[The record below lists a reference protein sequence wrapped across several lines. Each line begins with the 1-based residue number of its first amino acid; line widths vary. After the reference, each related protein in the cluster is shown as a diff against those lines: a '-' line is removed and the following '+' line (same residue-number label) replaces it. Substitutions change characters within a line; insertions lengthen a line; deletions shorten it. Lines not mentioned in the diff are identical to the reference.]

1 MRVARGTGLALT
13 LAVGLGGVGSLA
25 CKRNALPPRP
35 DGASV
40 VVTADAMMAGG
51 DVALVPEAEPNDTL
65 AAAQKLALGAAPAVG
80 VSGTL
85 RQGKVRDTDLYRLDV
100 PPEAGAAPVP
110 VGDAGAAAGPRRRQL
125 RVDVQP
131 DTSQA
136 LGVELLDDQGQPL
149 AVSGVGQAGETMA
162 LPNLAVTPGTYYLRV
177 RADAP
182 AKPAGKAKGQG
193 GAGGEPSAP
202 PAVEMTY
209 RLVARLGGPLEPGAE
224 AEPNGKAAT
233 ATELAAPG
241 EAVGYYGWRRD
252 QDWYRIPTAGLAEG
266 SVLGVDL
273 EPAPGVTA
281 SLLVFDSV
289 EQKLT
294 EARGRKEERVA
305 LRSVRVPTG
314 EPYLYV
320 VVRTD
325 GGANPEVRYN
335 LRLTAE
341 LPKAGGEVEP
351 NDDPAHAQAIADV
364 AEGGA
369 ATVAGYLGRGDV
381 DVYRYTASVPVE
393 LDIEAVPPERVDL
406 KLEVL
411 RPDGTVLAKAD
422 VGKRREP
429 ERLPNIFVPGGTALV
444 RLSAAK
450 GDGNPDEPY
459 RLTIAA
465 RPPEAGGEHEP
476 NDTIA
481 TPTPLPPGAVGGGLI
496 APRGDADFWQAAAT
510 PDAEGNVTISVG
522 GAPGLTLDVRVRAL
536 SGKELGRFK
545 VAADAAPAATTIATG
560 GEACCVIEVR
570 EASGKAVNP
579 RDRYSIAVGK

>member
-1 MRVARGTGLALT
+1 VGITGQLH
-13 LAVGLGGVGSLA
+13 
-25 CKRNALPPRP
+25 
-35 DGASV
+35 
-40 VVTADAMMAGG
+40 
-51 DVALVPEAEPNDTL
+51 EA
-65 AAAQKLALGAAPAVG
+65 
-80 VSGTL
+80 
-85 RQGKVRDTDLYRLDV
+85 QGKARDVDLYRIDV
-100 PPEAGAAPVP
+100 PPEAPGAAAPAAP
-110 VGDAGAAAGPRRRQL
+110 ADGGAAGPRRRAL
-125 RVDVQP
+125 LVEVRP
-131 DTSQA
+131 EATLA

-149 AVSGVGQAGETMA
+149 AATGVGQAGEPMI
-162 LPNLAVTPGTYYLRV
+162 LPNLSVTPGAYLVRV
-177 RADAP
+177 RAEAV
-182 AKPAGKAKGQG
+182 AKPKAAAGQAGQG
-193 GAGGEPSAP
+193 GSSGAGA
-202 PAVEMTY
+202 Y

-252 QDWYRIPTAGLAEG
+252 QDWYRVPTAGLAEG

-294 EARGRKEERVA
+294 EARGRKEERVS

-325 GGANPEVRYN
+325 AGTNAEVRYN

-351 NDDPAHAQAIADV
+351 NDDPAHAQAVADV

-381 DVYRYTASVPVE
+381 DVFRYTASVPVE
-393 LDIEAVPPERVDL
+393 LDVEAVPPERVDL
-406 KLEVL
+406 KLELL
-411 RPDGTVLAKAD
+411 RPDGTVLAKSD
-422 VGKRREP
+422 TGKRREP
-429 ERLPNIFVPGGTALV
+429 ERLPNVFVPGGTALV
-444 RLSAAK
+444 RLTPAK
-450 GDGNPDEPY
+450 GDGNTDEPY

-481 TPTPLPPGAVGGGLI
+481 TPTALAPGAVGSGLV
-496 APRGDADFWQAAAT
+496 APRGDVDFWSAAAT
-510 PDAEGNVTISVG
+510 PDAEGNVTVSVG
-522 GAPGLTLDVRVRAL
+522 GVPGLTLDVRVRSTA
-536 SGKELGRFK
+536 GKELGRFK
-545 VAADAAPAATTIATG
+545 VAGEAAPGASTLAAG

-570 EASGKAVNP
+570 EATGKAVNP
-579 RDRYSIAVGK
+579 RDRYSVAVGK

>member
-1 MRVARGTGLALT
+1 VPAPDPATAPPPAAGDAAAAASRRRLLRVE
-13 LAVGLGGVGSLA
+13 VQ
-25 CKRNALPPRP
+25 
-35 DGASV
+35 
-40 VVTADAMMAGG
+40 
-51 DVALVPEAEPNDTL
+51 PEA
-65 AAAQKLALGAAPAVG
+65 ALG
-80 VSGTL
+80 
-85 RQGKVRDTDLYRLDV
+85 
-100 PPEAGAAPVP
+100 
-110 VGDAGAAAGPRRRQL
+110 
-125 RVDVQP
+125 
-131 DTSQA
+131 

-149 AVSGVGQAGETMA
+149 AVSGTGQAGEPVA
-162 LPNLAVTPGTYYLRV
+162 LPNLAVTPGPYYLRV
-177 RADAP
+177 RSETPKAGAP
-182 AKPAGKAKGQG
+182 APAGGYK
-193 GAGGEPSAP
+193 
-202 PAVEMTY
+202 
-209 RLVARLGGPLEPGAE
+209 LVARLGGPPEMGAE

-252 QDWYRIPTAGLAEG
+252 QDWYRVPTAGLAEG
-266 SVLGVDL
+266 SVLGADL

-305 LRSVRVPTG
+305 LRSIRVPTG
-314 EPYLYV
+314 EPYVYV

-325 GGANPEVRYN
+325 AGTNAEIRYN
-335 LRLTAE
+335 LRLSAE

-381 DVYRYTASVPVE
+381 DVYRYAASVPVE
-393 LDIEAVPPERVDL
+393 LDIEAVPPERVDI

-411 RPDGTVLAKAD
+411 RQDGTVLMRTDA
-422 VGKRREP
+422 GKRREP
-429 ERLPNIFVPGGTALV
+429 ERLPNVFVPGGTALV

-481 TPTPLPPGAVGGGLI
+481 TPTPLGPGAVGGGLI
-496 APRGDADFWQAAAT
+496 APRGDVDFWGAAAT
-510 PDAEGNVTISVG
+510 PDAEGNVTLSVG
-522 GAPGLTLDVRVRAL
+522 GVPGLALDVRVRGQG
-536 SGKELGRFK
+536 GKELTRFK
-545 VAADAAPAATTIATG
+545 VAGGAAPAATTIATS
-560 GEACCVIEVR
+560 GETCCVIEIR
-570 EASGKAVNP
+570 EATGKTANP
-579 RDRYSIAVGK
+579 RDRYSLTVGK